1 MEEKEKDTTK
11 GTLKNCSDKEK
22 TPEEVQKIIEDMQ
35 AVAAQMVQDDIEEN
49 PDVENEFFDCSACGK
64 NKCMAGSIQY
74 SEYRLCNDCVVLAEV
89 GFKLKKIKNIQE
101 LIDAMEDNRLETICD
116 FIKKDSNA
124 HNN

>member
-1 MEEKEKDTTK
+1 MED
-11 GTLKNCSDKEK
+11 N
-22 TPEEVQKIIEDMQ
+22 QKIVEDMQ

-49 PDVENEFFDCSACGK
+49 PDIVNEYFDCSACGK
-64 NKCMAGSIQY
+64 NKCMAVSIQY

>member
-1 MEEKEKDTTK
+1 MED
-11 GTLKNCSDKEK
+11 N
-22 TPEEVQKIIEDMQ
+22 QKLVEDMQ

-49 PDVENEFFDCSACGK
+49 PDVVNEYFDCSACGK

-74 SEYRLCNDCVVLAEV
+74 SKYRLCNDCVVLAEV
-89 GFKLKKIKNIQE
+89 GFKLKKIQNIQE
-101 LIDAMEDNRLETICD
+101 LIDAMEDNRLEAICD

>member
-1 MEEKEKDTTK
+1 MED
-11 GTLKNCSDKEK
+11 N
-22 TPEEVQKIIEDMQ
+22 QKIVEDMQ

-49 PDVENEFFDCSACGK
+49 PDIVNEYFDCSACGK

-74 SEYRLCNDCVVLAEV
+74 SQYRLCNDCVVLAEV